1 VRIVVVGLSHK
12 TAPVELREKLSLY
25 GRSPLDMLHGLR
37 DATYLRE
44 CAVLSTCNRTEVY
57 GITEEEDW
65 QEQILAFLARQG
77 GVSSGFLQDHL
88 YSYDRTPAMRHLFR
102 VSAGLDSMV
111 VGEGQ
116 ILSQVK
122 ETLQTARD
130 AGTAGSILHTL
141 FQYAI
146 TLGKRARTET
156 EIGKGAVSVSLA
168 AVQLARQIFSR
179 LDGREVL
186 LIGAGEMGEQTAKML
201 LSAHAP
207 SGEGPK
213 LRVCNRTL
221 ERAEALASQF
231 GGTAWPYE
239 KLADALARA
248 DIVITST
255 GSREPVITVEQMRRV
270 MRARRGRGLFLI
282 DIAVPR
288 DVEPGI
294 SELDDVYLY
303 NIDDLQE
310 VVEKSLA
317 GRQAEATRVEALI
330 DEDLRKFQTWL
341 RGLEV
346 SPTIQQIQQLK
357 ERIIA
362 GELQRAGGK
371 LSDLS
376 PEQREAVDVLVRSV
390 ANKLVLPTIIHLKE
404 AADSGN
410 GYHEVENMRTIF
422 RLNQE
427 TNAADPAGS
436 EETAP

>member
-1 VRIVVVGLSHK
+1 M
-12 TAPVELREKLSLY
+12 ELREKLSLY
-25 GRSPLDMLHGLR
+25 GRAPQDMLHGLR
-37 DATYLRE
+37 DATYLKE

-57 GITEEEDW
+57 GITQEEDW

-88 YSYDRTPAMRHLFR
+88 YSYDRTPAARHLFR
-102 VSAGLDSMV
+102 VAAGLDSMV
-111 VGEGQ
+111 MGEGQ

-122 ETLQTARD
+122 DTLQTARD
-130 AGTAGSILHTL
+130 AGTAGSVLNTL
-141 FQYAI
+141 FQYAV

-186 LIGAGEMGEQTAKML
+186 LIGAGEMGEATAKML

-207 SGEGPK
+207 GSEGPR

-221 ERAEALASQF
+221 ERAEALAAEF

-239 KLADALARA
+239 KLPDALTKA

-255 GSREPVITVEQMRRV
+255 GSREPLITVEMMRRV

-288 DVEPGI
+288 DVEPAVA
-294 SELDDVYLY
+294 ELDDVYLY
-303 NIDDLQE
+303 NIDDLQQ
-310 VVEKSLA
+310 VVEKSLQ
-317 GRQAEATRVEALI
+317 GRQAEATRVEELI
-330 DEDLRKFQTWL
+330 DDELRKFQTWL

-346 SPTIQQIQQLK
+346 SPTIQQLQQLK
-357 ERIIA
+357 ESIILA
-362 GELQRAGGK
+362 EFQRAGGK

-376 PEQREAVDVLVRSV
+376 AEQREAVDTLVRSV
-390 ANKLVLPTIIHLKE
+390 ANKLVLPTIMHLKE

-410 GYHEVENMRTIF
+410 GYHEVENIRTIF
-422 RLNQE
+422 RLNRE
-427 TNAADPAGS
+427 AADA
-436 EETAP
+436 EESAP